1 MNGWIFEHIEAKNAI
16 ANFDVVQDG
25 GDADDILN
33 QGVIL
38 DEFSQYGL
46 QTPAKCAAGLD
57 RIWLGSNI
65 PMLDIPL

>member
-1 MNGWIFEHIEAKNAI
+1 MNGWFFEHIEAENAI

-33 QGVIL
+33 QGV
-38 DEFSQYGL
+38 L

-65 PMLDIPL
+65 PILDIPL